1 MMYVEVTVMRN
12 ENQKEEERV
21 KPEVFIQY
29 RTYESNIENIE
40 ARIREDYFRKEVAP
54 IESMQIYLKVEDS
67 AAYYVINDSAAGVV
81 SLFV

>member
-1 MMYVEVTVMRN
+1 MRN
-12 ENQKEEERV
+12 ENQKEEDKEQKV

-29 RTYESNIENIE
+29 RSYESNVENIE
-40 ARIREDYFRKEVAP
+40 ARIREDYLRKEVAP

-67 AAYYVINDSAAGVV
+67 AAYYVINDNAVGVV

>member
-1 MMYVEVTVMRN
+1 MRN
-12 ENQKEEERV
+12 ENQKEEEKEQKV

-29 RTYESNIENIE
+29 RSYESNVENIE
-40 ARIREDYFRKEVAP
+40 ARIREDYLRKEVAP

-67 AAYYVINDSAAGVV
+67 AAYYVINDNSVGVV